1 MSRWLVKAGDLVKFV
16 GTWGPRMEP
25 PFPKVGVVTAVWT
38 NGRTRK
44 ISSADIIW
52 DVGIE
57 GNILAHTLE
66 VISES
71 K

>member
-1 MSRWLVKAGDLVKFV
+1 MKVGDMVKFV
-16 GTWGPRMEP
+16 GSWAPRMGP
-25 PFPKVGVVTAVWT
+25 PFPKIGVVTGVWK

-44 ISSADIIW
+44 ISSADVIW

-57 GNILAHTLE
+57 RNIQANVLE

-71 K
+71 R